1 MYKWEKIDTNKVC
14 LEIEVPVEEVSDALD
29 KAYRKV
35 VKKVSVPGFRKGK
48 VPQKILE
55 SRFGPEIFYEDALEI
70 LVDPNY
76 SKAVEECR
84 LEPIDQPEFELV
96 QMEKGKPLIYKV
108 TVDVKPEVELGNYKG
123 LTVEQEKKEITAADV
138 EKYLNSLREQHARLV
153 TLEEGEI
160 CEKDLAVIDF
170 SGTID
175 GEPFEGGAGENY
187 SLEIGSG
194 SFIKGFEEQLLG
206 ARKNEEREIQATF
219 PEDYTEEGLRGKEA
233 VFHVTIKEIKR
244 PQLPDLNDDFV
255 QELTEEFSTLKEF
268 KADVEN
274 KLKENL
280 QNREKVNL
288 ESKLIEKISA
298 ESKVDVPEVLVERE
312 LDNKMAEL
320 GYYLRMQ
327 GLNLEQYGQLVEGGL
342 EKIREEQRGEALKHA
357 RANLVLDAI
366 IKKEALEA
374 SDEEIEEKLKEIVEN
389 ANANVKANAEKI
401 NANNKDETET
411 DLVKIKEQFRK
422 QGRLDIMAHEIRYRK
437 AIDLLVEHADIIQVE
452 PASEGNN
459 DEGENSDE
467 DAENIEGAALT
478 ETTGENAGKV
488 PGAEQ
493 DKAAQN
499 VETKNADAQHE
510 EAQNQS

>member
-48 VPQKILE
+48 VPKKILE
-55 SRFGPEIFYEDALEI
+55 SRYGPEIFYEDALEI

-76 SKAVEECR
+76 NKAVKECQ
-84 LEPIDQPEFELV
+84 LEPIDQPELELV
-96 QMEKGKPLIYKV
+96 QMEKGKPLIFKV
-108 TVDVKPEVELGNYKG
+108 TVDVKPEVELGDYKG
-123 LTVEQEKKEITAADV
+123 ITVEQEKKEITAEDV
-138 EKYLNSLREQHARLV
+138 ERYLNSLREQHARLV

-175 GEPFEGGAGENY
+175 GEPFEGGSSENY

-194 SFIKGFEEQLLG
+194 SFIQGFEEQLLG
-206 ARKNEEREIQATF
+206 AHKNEEREVKVTF
-219 PEDYTEEGLRGKEA
+219 PEDYAKEELRGKDA
-233 VFHVTIKEIKR
+233 VFQVTVKEIKR

-255 QELTEEFSTLKEF
+255 QELTEEFSTLEEF

-280 QNREKVNL
+280 ENREKIKL
-288 ESKLIEKISA
+288 ESKLIEKIA
-298 ESKVDVPEVLVERE
+298 EESKVDVPEVLVERE
-312 LDNKMAEL
+312 LDNRMAEFE
-320 GYYLRMQ
+320 YYLRMQ

-357 RANLVLDAI
+357 KANLVLDAI

-374 SDEEIEEKLKEIVEN
+374 TDEEIDEKLREIVQ
-389 ANANVKANAEKI
+389 NANVK
-401 NANNKDETET
+401 NNTDEI
-411 DLVKIKEQFRK
+411 DLEKIKEQFKK

-437 AIDLLVEHADIIQVE
+437 AIDLLVEHANIIQVE
-452 PASEGNN
+452 PASEEKNN
-459 DEGENSDE
+459 DGKNSDE
-467 DAENIEGAALT
+467 NVESAEGVELT
-478 ETTGENAGKV
+478 EAIDEDEKKD
-488 PGAEQ
+488 PGVEQ
-493 DKAAQN
+493 NKESKKESQDQ
-499 VETKNADAQHE
+499 
-510 EAQNQS
+510 

>member
-14 LEIEVPVEEVSDALD
+14 LEIEVPVEEVNDALD

-55 SRFGPEIFYEDALEI
+55 SRYGPEIFYEDALEI

-76 SKAVEECR
+76 SKAVKECQ

-96 QMEKGKPLIYKV
+96 QMEKGKPLIFKV
-108 TVDVKPEVELGNYKG
+108 TVDVKPEVELGDYKG
-123 LTVEQEKKEITAADV
+123 ITVEQEKKEITAEDV
-138 EKYLNSLREQHARLV
+138 ERYLSSLREQHARLV
-153 TLEEGEI
+153 ALEEGEI

-170 SGTID
+170 NGTID

-194 SFIKGFEEQLLG
+194 SFIQGFEEQLLG
-206 ARKNEEREIQATF
+206 MHKNEEREVKVTF
-219 PEDYTEEGLRGKEA
+219 PEDYAQEKLKGKDA
-233 VFHVTIKEIKR
+233 VFHVTVKEIKR

-255 QELTEEFSTLKEF
+255 QELTEEFSTLEEF

-280 QNREKVNL
+280 ENREKINL

-298 ESKVDVPEVLVERE
+298 ESMVDVPEVLVERE
-312 LDNKMAEL
+312 LDNRMAEFE
-320 GYYLRMQ
+320 YYLRMQ

-342 EKIREEQRGEALKHA
+342 EKIRDEQRGEALKHA

-374 SDEEIEEKLKEIVEN
+374 SDEEIEEKLREVVRN
-389 ANANVKANAEKI
+389 ANAK
-401 NANNKDETET
+401 NNTDEI
-411 DLVKIKEQFRK
+411 DLEKIKEQFEK

-437 AIDLLVEHADIIQVE
+437 AIDLLVEHANVIQVE
-452 PASEGNN
+452 PAPEEKNN
-459 DEGENSDE
+459 DEKNSDE
-467 DAENIEGAALT
+467 NVESVEGVELT
-478 ETTGENAGKV
+478 EAIEEGEKKD
-488 PGAEQ
+488 PGVEQ
-493 DKAAQN
+493 NKESQKESQDQ
-499 VETKNADAQHE
+499 
-510 EAQNQS
+510 